1 MTRLQEEID
10 KLLAPL
16 TPIITTPK
24 EPEIIENIEDDAKSI
39 SSNASSSPF
48 ELCEVTDVAIIE
60 TNDSRYAGD

>member
-24 EPEIIENIEDDAKSI
+24 EPENIDDDDAKSI

-60 TNDSRYAGD
+60 TNDSRYVCEI